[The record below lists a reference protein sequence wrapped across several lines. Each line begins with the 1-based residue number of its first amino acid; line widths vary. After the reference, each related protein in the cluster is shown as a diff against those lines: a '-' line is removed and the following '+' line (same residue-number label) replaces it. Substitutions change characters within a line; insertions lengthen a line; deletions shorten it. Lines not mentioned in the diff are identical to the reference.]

1 MLLNPLDIALIIAV
15 ALALASNAYVLIA
28 MWCVGTFGRHSDYH
42 KASELPVTVLLPIC
56 GLHFGLYQNLR
67 SICCQD
73 YPEYQLLFGVQ
84 DTDDPAID
92 IIRRIIREFPDRDIA
107 LVVDERIAGTN
118 LKVSNLRNMYPC
130 AKHSILVI
138 LDSDMRVTPNYL
150 STVVAPF
157 QDRGVGG
164 VTCLYKGTPAGG
176 LPSILGS
183 MFINEWF
190 LPSVLVAVSL
200 QKIAFCFGA
209 TMAVRRDVFESIG
222 GFERLGSYLADDYL
236 LGMLITQQGY
246 RVHLSSYVV
255 ENVVIEHSFKTLFLR
270 ELRWART
277 IRTVQPVGY
286 AFSFIM
292 YSIPLA
298 IVAALLDK
306 LTVDTEIFELGI
318 VTFAVLLRVALHFIA
333 RRVLKVSQGPSP
345 WLVPI
350 RDMLSFLVWA
360 TGLLGRDVVWRGH
373 AFSVNSAGLLVAK
386 G

>member
-56 GLHFGLYQNLR
+56 GLHIGLYQNLR

-255 ENVVIEHSFKTLFLR
+255 ENVVIEHSFKSLFLR

-333 RRVLKVSQGPSP
+333 CRVLKVSKGPSP

-350 RDMLSFLVWA
+350 RDMLSLLVWA

-373 AFSVNSAGLLVAK
+373 MFSVNSEGLLVVK

>member
-1 MLLNPLDIALIIAV
+1 MLLDALYIALIIAV
-15 ALALASNAYVLIA
+15 TLNLASYVYVLFA
-28 MWCVGTFGRHSDYH
+28 MWHVGTFGRHSDYH
-42 KASELPVTVLLPIC
+42 KASELPVTVLIPIH
-56 GLHFGLYQNLR
+56 GLDIGLYQNLR

-107 LVVDERIAGTN
+107 LVVEERIAGAN
-118 LKVSNLRNMYPC
+118 LKVSNLRNMYSC

-138 LDSDMRVTPNYL
+138 LDSDMRVTPKYL

-164 VTCLYKGTPAGG
+164 VTCLYKATPAGG

-183 MFINEWF
+183 MFINESF

-209 TMAVRRDVFESIG
+209 TMAVRRDILESIG
-222 GFERLGSYLADDYL
+222 GFERLGSYLADDYM

-255 ENVVIEHSFKTLFLR
+255 ENVLIEHSFKSLFLR

-277 IRTVQPVGY
+277 IRTVQPLGY

-298 IVAALLDK
+298 IVAGLLDE
-306 LTVDTEIFELGI
+306 LTVDTDIFELGF
-318 VTFAVLLRVALHFIA
+318 VAFAVLLRVALHFIV

-350 RDMLSFLVWA
+350 RDMLSLLVWA

>member
-1 MLLNPLDIALIIAV
+1 MLLDALYIALILAV
-15 ALALASNAYVLIA
+15 ALYLASNAYVLFA
-28 MWCVGTFGRHSDYH
+28 MWRVGTFGRHSDYH
-42 KASELPVTVLLPIC
+42 KASELPATVLLPIC
-56 GLHFGLYQNLR
+56 GLHIGLYQNLR

-107 LVVDERIAGTN
+107 LVVDKRIAGAN

-190 LPSVLVAVSL
+190 LPSVLVAVSF

-222 GFERLGSYLADDYL
+222 GFERLGSYLADDYM

-255 ENVVIEHSFKTLFLR
+255 ENVVVEHSFKSLFLR

-306 LTVDTEIFELGI
+306 LTVDTENFALGI
-318 VTFAVLLRVALHFIA
+318 VAFAVLLRVALHFIA
-333 RRVLKVSQGPSP
+333 CRVLKVSKRPSP

-350 RDMLSFLVWA
+350 RDILSLLVWA

-373 AFSVNSAGLLVAK
+373 MFSVNSAGILVAK

>member
-1 MLLNPLDIALIIAV
+1 MLLDALYIALIIAV
-15 ALALASNAYVLIA
+15 TLNLASYVYVLFA
-28 MWCVGTFGRHSDYH
+28 MWRVGTFGRHSDYH
-42 KASELPVTVLLPIC
+42 KASELPVTVLIPIH
-56 GLHFGLYQNLR
+56 GLDIGLYQNLR

-107 LVVDERIAGTN
+107 LVVEERIAGAN
-118 LKVSNLRNMYPC
+118 LKVSNLRNMYSY

-138 LDSDMRVTPNYL
+138 LDSDMRVTPKYL

-183 MFINEWF
+183 MFINESF

-209 TMAVRRDVFESIG
+209 TMAVRRDILESIG
-222 GFERLGSYLADDYL
+222 GFERLGSYLADDYM

-255 ENVVIEHSFKTLFLR
+255 ENVLIEQSFKSLFLR

-298 IVAALLDK
+298 IVAGLLDE
-306 LTVDTEIFELGI
+306 LTVDTDIFELGY
-318 VTFAVLLRVALHFIA
+318 VAFAVLLRVALHFIA

-360 TGLLGRDVVWRGH
+360 TALLGRDVVWRGH